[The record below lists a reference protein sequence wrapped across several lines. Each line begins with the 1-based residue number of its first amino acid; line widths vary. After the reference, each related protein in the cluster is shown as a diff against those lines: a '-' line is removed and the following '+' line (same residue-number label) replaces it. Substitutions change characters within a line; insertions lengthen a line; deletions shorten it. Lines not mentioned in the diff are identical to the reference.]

1 MLKVLSCTLLI
12 MAVLF
17 FSPCADAETGLKQ
30 DAVPA
35 AALPFR
41 AGEKL
46 TYEISWSDILQA
58 GTAVLEVRK
67 QVADG
72 GPSKAYHLVSRAS
85 SAGLVSR
92 FYKVS
97 DTVESFI
104 DSERLYS
111 LSFRLDQQHGKR
123 KKKRAM
129 TFDHA
134 KGTVV
139 ETADGKQAT
148 YSIPENV
155 QDALSSLYYVRAR
168 QDFIVGKPIRVNV
181 HEDGKTWSVE
191 VHTLGR
197 EKIKTMLGNI
207 DTIRIKTYPRYEG
220 VFRNKAEIYLWLT
233 DDARKIPVLM
243 KSSISIGTIIAT
255 LVDLQSGEEG
265 NDVEEGITTSVQN
278 H

>member
-1 MLKVLSCTLLI
+1 MPVMALL
-12 MAVLF
+12 LF
-17 FSPCADAETGLKQ
+17 SLWANAETGLKQ

-35 AALPFR
+35 GVLPFR

-46 TYEISWSDILQA
+46 TYEISWSNIVQA
-58 GTAVLEVRK
+58 GTAVMEVRK
-67 QVADG
+67 DG
-72 GPSKAYHLVSRAS
+72 AAGESKAYHLISRAS
-85 SAGLVSR
+85 TAGLVSR

-104 DSERLYS
+104 DCERLYS

-123 KKKRAM
+123 KKIRAM
-129 TFDHA
+129 SFDHD

-139 ETADGKQAT
+139 ESADGKQAT

-168 QDFIVGKPIRVNV
+168 QDFVVGKPIIVNV
-181 HEDGKTWSVE
+181 HEDGKTWNVE
-191 VHTLGR
+191 VQTLGR
-197 EKIKTMLGNI
+197 EKIKTVLGEF
-207 DTIRIKTYPRYEG
+207 DTIKIKTFPRYEG
-220 VFRNKAEIYLWLT
+220 VFRNSAEIYIWIT

-243 KSSISIGTIIAT
+243 KSAISIGTIVAT
-255 LVDLQSGEEG
+255 LVDLQSGEEI
-265 NDVEEGITTSVQN
+265 NDVEERITTSVQD